1 MNLVP
6 MNSDQTPFAGRSE
19 PCASD
24 LKEVRLYRGDQT
36 PFAGRSEP
44 CASDLK
50 EVVDLVRM
58 NSDQT
63 PFAGRSEP
71 SLAKRVYAQVT

>member
-1 MNLVP
+1 
-6 MNSDQTPFAGRSE
+6 MNS
-19 PCASD
+19 
-24 LKEVRLYRGDQT
+24 DQT

-71 SLAKRVYAQVT
+71 SPAKRIYAQVT

>member
-1 MNLVP
+1 MVRKIGTDEQRSNPTRKVVDLVRI
-6 MNSDQTPFAGRSE
+6 NSGVMSLAT
-19 PCASD
+19 
-24 LKEVRLYRGDQT
+24 
-36 PFAGRSEP
+36 
-44 CASDLK
+44 SDLK

-71 SLAKRVYAQVT
+71 SLAKRIYAQVT